1 MQEKVEVKEHAE
13 NIVNAIQ
20 ALMPSRNY
28 IVQFLAVSS
37 TDFPTMYDV
46 FPELLRDEK
55 NRTALEMAFGV
66 SFGERVEVR
75 DYEKLGN
82 IFIDFYSKIFKAL
95 EKEDVA
101 QGLAQLME
109 TDKKNIPAPRKEWL
123 ELRLRGLAME
133 PNYGKEAVN
142 VLQTIK
148 KIGEEKDKRYPT
160 YEASSAR
167 IAGMGGVTESRIH
180 YVIDLLLKYKL
191 VEKINV
197 AEEGQKKEGI
207 RFGDSLKDHADMIDT
222 VFK

>member
-1 MQEKVEVKEHAE
+1 MQEKIEIKEYAD
-13 NIVNAIQ
+13 NIAKAIQ

-28 IVQFLAVSS
+28 IVQFLAMSS
-37 TDFPTMYDV
+37 TDFPTMYDA
-46 FPELLRDEK
+46 FPDLLRDEK

-82 IFIDFYSKIFKAL
+82 ILIDFYSRIFKAL

-101 QGLAQLME
+101 QGLAQLIE
-109 TDKKNIPAPRKEWL
+109 NDIKNIPAPREEWL
-123 ELRLRGLAME
+123 ESRLHGLGME
-133 PNYGKEAVN
+133 PNYGQEAVN
-142 VLQTIK
+142 VLRAIK
-148 KIGEEKDKRYPT
+148 KIGEEKNKQYPT

-167 IAGMGGVTESRIH
+167 IAKMGNVTESRIH

-191 VEKINV
+191 VEKVNV

-207 RFGDSLKDHADMIDT
+207 RFRDSLKDYADMIDT